1 MYNSNT
7 GIDIV
12 KMYKNAVENL
22 LIFTF
27 EKILT
32 AYRHTGI
39 LVYR

>member
-12 KMYKNAVENL
+12 KIHKNAVENL

-32 AYRHTGI
+32 VYRHTGI
-39 LVYR
+39 LVCR